1 MQVSA
6 PISSDKTEP
15 QQPRTHLLFVLFSSS
30 ILCCPTLA
38 VTDAV
43 LVALYPNGLLQKL
56 GKEICCC
63 ARWSHIGAEAPALAA
78 APSREKKRRRKK
90 GKTKEH
96 TSKERNVRKTG
107 NIVDLLSK
115 QERDRE
121 RKR

>member
-1 MQVSA
+1 MASL
-6 PISSDKTEP
+6 SSY
-15 QQPRTHLLFVLFSSS
+15 QLRQNRTATALFSSS

-78 APSREKKRRRKK
+78 AQSRDK
-90 GKTKEH
+90 
-96 TSKERNVRKTG
+96 KER
-107 NIVDLLSK
+107 
-115 QERDRE
+115 E
-121 RKR
+121 

>member
-6 PISSDKTEP
+6 PISCDKTEP
-15 QQPRTHLLFVLFSSS
+15 QQTRTHPPPLCTLFSSS

-78 APSREKKRRRKK
+78 AQSREKK
-90 GKTKEH
+90 EE
-96 TSKERNVRKTG
+96 KERKNQGTHVQREEC
-107 NIVDLLSK
+107 
-115 QERDRE
+115 QENR
-121 RKR
+121 

>member
-15 QQPRTHLLFVLFSSS
+15 QQTRTHPPSLCTLFSSS

-43 LVALYPNGLLQKL
+43 LVALYSNGLLQKL
-56 GKEICCC
+56 GEEICCC

-78 APSREKKRRRKK
+78 AERGKRKK
-90 GKTKEH
+90 KHQGKHVKREECH
-96 TSKERNVRKTG
+96 RQGEREIK
-107 NIVDLLSK
+107 
-115 QERDRE
+115 RE
-121 RKR
+121 RERERERER

>member
-15 QQPRTHLLFVLFSSS
+15 QQTRTHPPPLCTLFSSS

-56 GKEICCC
+56 GEEICCC
-63 ARWSHIGAEAPALAA
+63 ARWSHIGAEAPALTAA
-78 APSREKKRRRKK
+78 QSGEK
-90 GKTKEH
+90 GKKNTKEN
-96 TSKERNVRKTG
+96 TSKERNVT
-107 NIVDLLSK
+107 
-115 QERDRE
+115 DRE
-121 RKR
+121 RER